1 MMENLKEHFI
11 EYLVLFIAVIAFVI
25 LFAVLRFNKNA
36 LMILSGFG
44 SLFYILWGIIHHAIR
59 GRLNR
64 MIAYEYILF
73 GILIF
78 LLLFTVLSF

>member
-11 EYLVLFIAVIAFVI
+11 EYLVLFVAAIVFVI
-25 LFAVLRFNKNA
+25 LFALLRFNKNA
-36 LMILSGFG
+36 LMVLSGFG

-73 GILIF
+73 GLLIF

>member
-1 MMENLKEHFI
+1 MENLKEHFF
-11 EYLVLFIAVIAFVI
+11 EYLVLFVAAIAFVV

-36 LMILSGFG
+36 LMELSGFA

-73 GILIF
+73 GVLIF